1 MSNDVACDFGMTK
14 LNVSSIL
21 KRVEQLPAKAGELPP
36 EAEQVVEKLL
46 NVVETLSADRK
57 DLADE
62 VKRL

>member
-1 MSNDVACDFGMTK
+1 MTK